1 MAMCSP
7 VSRQVHLTRIPLKKA
22 SVPAAHNTIPEQG
35 QEDLLEFVK
44 SLFPAAVFSRFIP
57 VLFYGLFCFFLI
69 KLEHCHDLLH
79 RVSKRKATIL

>member
-1 MAMCSP
+1 MK
-7 VSRQVHLTRIPLKKA
+7 KKA

-57 VLFYGLFCFFLI
+57 VLFYGLFCIFLI
-69 KLEHCHDLLH
+69 KLEHCHD
-79 RVSKRKATIL
+79 ILYRIGKGNAKSL